1 MNKDICNSQSSII
14 NLGDIIIEGFHS
26 TIYFVER
33 HSDLLYRIQI
43 PHPLKANKLSGYLCH
58 APFKFEDLVYKFYKI
73 GVFPWFNVGES
84 AALFFPPK
92 RYLLSPHNIK
102 VQKSLRPYFNQS
114 KFRVTID
121 RCFERVIKAC
131 ATVKRKK
138 ESGTWI
144 SEEFIN
150 IYTKLHRLGHAHSVE
165 VWMNDE
171 LAGGLYGIA
180 VGKIFIGESM
190 FSYRTNASKLA
201 LISLGDY
208 LSKRN
213 FKWIDCQIKNEYLEQ
228 FGGIEMEAKDYFIEV
243 INNTI
248 EYGDIDYFTKGC
260 DDFNWFGSLKL

>member
-1 MNKDICNSQSSII
+1 MNKDICNPESSII
-14 NLGDIIIEGFHS
+14 NLGDIIIEGFHVV
-26 TIYFVER
+26 ILFVER
-33 HSDLLYRIQI
+33 DNNLLYKIQI
-43 PHPLKANKLSGYLCH
+43 PHPLKADQVSGYLCH
-58 APFKFEDLVYKFYKI
+58 APFKSEDLVIKFYKI
-73 GVFPWFNVGES
+73 GVFPWFNVGENG
-84 AALFFPPK
+84 ALFFPPK

-121 RCFERVIKAC
+121 HCFDRVINAC
-131 ATVKRKK
+131 ATIKRKK

-144 SEEFIN
+144 SEEFID

-165 VWMNDE
+165 VWMDDE
-171 LAGGLYGIA
+171 LVGGLYGIA
-180 VGKIFIGESM
+180 IGKIFSGESM
-190 FSYRTNASKLA
+190 FSYRSNASKLA

-228 FGGIEMEAKDYFIEV
+228 FGGIEMEAKEYFNEV

-248 EYGDIDYFTKGC
+248 EYGDNDYFAEGC
-260 DDFNWFGSLKL
+260 NDYN